1 MLFNLLLARIT
12 ILLCF
17 FLFLIVF
24 KKFFTNPV
32 IIKNAR
38 LQLAQIIPTGA
49 LIAIANDVIEKQPVA
64 TDKTSNDSSKY
75 KKKTIYLLR
84 FSSFALFL

>member
-1 MLFNLLLARIT
+1 MTNFIIYQYLRHVTSMLFNLLLARIT

-17 FLFLIVF
+17 FVFLIVF
-24 KKFFTNPV
+24 IKFFTNPV

-38 LQLAQIIPTGA
+38 LKLAHIIPTGA

-64 TDKTSNDSSKY
+64 TDKTNNDSSKY
-75 KKKTIYLLR
+75 
-84 FSSFALFL
+84 

>member
-1 MLFNLLLARIT
+1 MTNFIIYQYLRHVTSMLFNLLLARIT

-17 FLFLIVF
+17 FAFLIVF
-24 KKFFTNPV
+24 IKFFTNPV

-38 LQLAQIIPTGA
+38 LKLAHIIPTGA

-64 TDKTSNDSSKY
+64 TDKTNNDSSKY
-75 KKKTIYLLR
+75 
-84 FSSFALFL
+84 

>member
-1 MLFNLLLARIT
+1 MTNFIIYQYLRHVTSMLFNLLLARIT

-17 FLFLIVF
+17 FVFLIVF
-24 KKFFTNPV
+24 IKIFTNPV

-38 LQLAQIIPTGA
+38 LKLAHIIPTGA

-64 TDKTSNDSSKY
+64 TDKTNNDSSKY
-75 KKKTIYLLR
+75 
-84 FSSFALFL
+84 